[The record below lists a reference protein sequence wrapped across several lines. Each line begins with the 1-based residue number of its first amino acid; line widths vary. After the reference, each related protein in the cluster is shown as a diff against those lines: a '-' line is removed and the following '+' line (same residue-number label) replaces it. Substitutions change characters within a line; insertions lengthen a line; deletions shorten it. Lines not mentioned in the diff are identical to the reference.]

1 MNLDSDDLCII
12 VFFISL
18 AIVVALAVI
27 AIWMMIQIFNLSMTC
42 YHNATA
48 CQGLTQLTPLPRGTP

>member
-1 MNLDSDDLCII
+1 MNLDADDLCII

-27 AIWMMIQIFNLSMTC
+27 AIWMMIQIFNLSITC
-42 YHNATA
+42 YYNATA
-48 CQGLTQLTPLPRGTP
+48 CQGLTQLYPLPRGTP